1 MANVRWALLMSQSS
15 KVAELAERWRVAGE
29 VLRRIDP
36 VMFRALLKA
45 AETDAVD
52 ALDLADL
59 DETINLVH
67 KIC

>member
-1 MANVRWALLMSQSS
+1 MSQSS

-59 DETINLVH
+59 QDCINLVH